1 MKEIKVTSNKEVGN
15 VRNIIDLTLG
25 RMDVAGYELI
35 DIDTSIENVAELKI
49 DSFDE
54 YMKLLNRARA
64 KFVFCHKHS
73 GFKFNDTK
81 KMNETL
87 SNKFK
92 QIYEELDKEYS
103 DRYIDMHATIGGIVT
118 VIRLCFI
125 NIDSHDEVMKKYQEK
140 GW

>member
-35 DIDTSIENVAELKI
+35 DIDTSIENVVELKI

-73 GFKFNDTK
+73 GFRFNDTK

-103 DRYIDMHATIGGIVT
+103 DRYIDMYATIGGIVT